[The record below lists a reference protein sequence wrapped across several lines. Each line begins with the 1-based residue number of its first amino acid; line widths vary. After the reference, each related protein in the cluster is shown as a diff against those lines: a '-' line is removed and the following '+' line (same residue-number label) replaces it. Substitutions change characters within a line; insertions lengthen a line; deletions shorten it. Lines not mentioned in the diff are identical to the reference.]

1 MNRKKV
7 YRLYRQMGLKV
18 KVKKGLKRA
27 IGHRAPLPTA
37 SYCHQTWSLDF
48 IDDRLVDG
56 RLIRMLLVID
66 HYTGQCLLLVVDT
79 SISGARVARELESL
93 IEKYD
98 KPLAIVSDNG
108 SEFTSHATRCWSARH
123 GIRWHYIS
131 PGKPQENGY
140 IESLNG
146 RLRDECLNMHVLG
159 NLSEAREILAA
170 WRNYYN
176 CQRPHSSLSYHT
188 PSQWARASKEK
199 REGEATRVVGK

>member
-1 MNRKKV
+1 
-7 YRLYRQMGLKV
+7 MGLKV

-66 HYTGQCLLLVVDT
+66 HYTRQCLLLVVDT

-108 SEFTSHATRCWSARH
+108 SEFTSHATRCELAPFL
-123 GIRWHYIS
+123 G
-131 PGKPQENGY
+131 PLVK
-140 IESLNG
+140 
-146 RLRDECLNMHVLG
+146 RDFFLPV
-159 NLSEAREILAA
+159 A
-170 WRNYYN
+170 WLHHFN
-176 CQRPHSSLSYHT
+176 QPIASYHQT
-188 PSQWARASKEK
+188 SRSAIQAYQK
-199 REGEATRVVGK
+199 R

>member
-1 MNRKKV
+1 
-7 YRLYRQMGLKV
+7 
-18 KVKKGLKRA
+18 
-27 IGHRAPLPTA
+27 
-37 SYCHQTWSLDF
+37 
-48 IDDRLVDG
+48 
-56 RLIRMLLVID
+56 MLLVVD
-66 HYTGQCLLLVVDT
+66 HYTRQCLLLVVDT

-98 KPLAIVSDNG
+98 KPLAILSDNG
-108 SEFTSHATRCWSARH
+108 SEFTSHAIRCWSALH

-159 NLSEAREILAA
+159 NLSEAREILEA

-188 PSQWARASKEK
+188 PSQWARVSLPHF
-199 REGEATRVVGK
+199 